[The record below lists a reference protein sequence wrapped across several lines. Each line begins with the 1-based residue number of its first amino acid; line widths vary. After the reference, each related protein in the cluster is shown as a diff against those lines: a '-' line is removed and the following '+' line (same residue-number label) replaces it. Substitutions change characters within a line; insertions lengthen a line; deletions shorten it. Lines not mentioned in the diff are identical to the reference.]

1 MAEWVSWS
9 GGLRATPTAV
19 AAPRSEDELAE
30 VVRRVAD
37 DGRTVRPVGAGHS
50 FSPLVPTDGVIV
62 SLEHLSGVLAVDA
75 AAGVA
80 EVAAGTRIADL
91 GAPLLAAGVALPNQG
106 DIDRQAIAGACGT
119 GTHGTGPTLPCLS
132 AGVVGARV
140 VLASGEVVDCDAGHH
155 PELFGATRLSLG
167 ATGVVARLRLRV
179 RPAYRLHERTWTED
193 PADTLAALDERIAAT
208 RHYEFFWVPGRDRCL
223 SKSLDETDAEPDPM
237 PERRRERIDHSHRVF
252 PSVRDDRFE
261 EMEYAVP
268 AEAGPD
274 CFAAIRALYRERHPD
289 VAWPVEYRTL
299 AADDVWLSPAYGRP
313 TVTISVHQGAGLPHD
328 ALFADCEAVFR
339 DHDGRPHWGKR
350 QSLPPDEL
358 AALHP
363 RWSDWWAARRAA
375 DPTGAFLNPMI
386 SALAGAVGRN

>member
-1 MAEWVSWS
+1 MPEWSNWS
-9 GGLRATPTAV
+9 GGQRATPVAL

-30 VVRRVAD
+30 VVRRAAD
-37 DGRTVRPVGAGHS
+37 EGRTVRPVGSGHS

-62 SLEHLSGVLAVDA
+62 SLEHLAGVLAVDPD
-75 AAGVA
+75 AGVA

-91 GAPLLAAGVALPNQG
+91 GDPLLAAGVALPNQG

-140 VLASGEVVDCDAGHH
+140 VLASGDLLDCDADHH
-155 PELFGATRLSLG
+155 PELFAATRLSLG
-167 ATGVVARLRLRV
+167 ATGVVTRLRVRV

-223 SKSLDETDAEPDPM
+223 SKALDETDAEPDELPDRRY
-237 PERRRERIDHSHRVF
+237 ERVDHSHRVF

-268 AEAGPD
+268 AEAGPA
-274 CFAAIRALYRERHPD
+274 CFAAVRDLYRERHPD
-289 VAWPVEYRTL
+289 VAWPIEYRTL
-299 AADDVWLSPAYGRP
+299 AADDVWLSPAYGRA
-313 TVTISVHQGAGLPHD
+313 TVTISVHQGAGLPFES
-328 ALFADCEAVFR
+328 LFADCEAIFR

-350 QSLPPDEL
+350 QSLPADVL
-358 AALHP
+358 AGLHP
-363 RWSDWWAARRAA
+363 RWADWWAARDAA
-375 DPTGAFLNPMI
+375 DPAGTLLSPAIAALSG
-386 SALAGAVGRN
+386 SAPRE